1 MSEINLEAL
10 IAKKSASAS
19 SQAAAAPA
27 PAEQLSDDFSPE
39 DLAKIEAIKNSIDI
53 TDSNAASSFAASAQ
67 ADIANFSNSILS
79 NIRNKDSGHV
89 GVLLN
94 SLIDNVNSFDPSP
107 SFLDKIP
114 LLNSIRSHSS
124 RLLNSFQK
132 ISTQIDKISSA
143 LANSKL
149 KLLEDIASLDILYQ
163 KNLLYFH
170 QLKLFIHA
178 GELKLKELRE
188 VSLPSLQ
195 AQVQLSSNP
204 IAPQI
209 LADFSSSIDRFD
221 RKLHDL
227 KLSLS
232 ISIQSAPQIRLIQNN
247 DRLLVDRLD
256 AALLHTIPLWKNQF
270 IIAIGLAN
278 QQNVLHLHNAVTDS
292 TNSLLQQN
300 AALLKQ
306 NSIDAAKAAN
316 RSIVDI
322 DTLNKVNQ
330 DLIET
335 IQETLK
341 INQDAQAA
349 RLDAENQIANI
360 QSNIKA
366 ALLQASNR
374 HAKS

>member
-19 SQAAAAPA
+19 SPAAAAPA
-27 PAEQLSDDFSPE
+27 PSEQLSDDFSPD
-39 DLAKIEAIKNSIDI
+39 DLAKIEQIKNSIDI

-79 NIRNKDSGHV
+79 NIRNKDSAHV
-89 GVLLN
+89 GLLLN
-94 SLIDNVNSFDPSP
+94 NLINHVNSFDPNP

-114 LLNSIRSHSS
+114 FLSSIRSHSS
-124 RLLNSFQK
+124 RLLYSFQK

-143 LANSKL
+143 LSNSKL
-149 KLLEDIASLDILYQ
+149 KLLEDIATLDILFQ
-163 KNLLYFH
+163 KNLLFFH
-170 QLKLFIHA
+170 QLKLFIRA
-178 GELKLKELRE
+178 GDLKLKELRE

-195 AQVQLSSNP
+195 AQVNSSNDP
-204 IAPQI
+204 LAPQI
-209 LADFSSSIDRFD
+209 LADFSNSIDRFD

-227 KLSLS
+227 KLSLT
-232 ISIQSAPQIRLIQNN
+232 ISIQTAPQIRLIQNN

-278 QQNVLHLHNAVTDS
+278 QQNVLNLHNAVTDS

>member
-232 ISIQSAPQIRLIQNN
+232 ISIQSA
-247 DRLLVDRLD
+247 
-256 AALLHTIPLWKNQF
+256 
-270 IIAIGLAN
+270 
-278 QQNVLHLHNAVTDS
+278 
-292 TNSLLQQN
+292 
-300 AALLKQ
+300 
-306 NSIDAAKAAN
+306 
-316 RSIVDI
+316 
-322 DTLNKVNQ
+322 
-330 DLIET
+330 
-335 IQETLK
+335 
-341 INQDAQAA
+341 
-349 RLDAENQIANI
+349 
-360 QSNIKA
+360 
-366 ALLQASNR
+366 
-374 HAKS
+374 